1 MRNYKRLRKYI
12 IFLIKRL
19 ILIIGLNKSKL
30 LPHFTFISLAILF
43 TISLFYLTLEFHN
56 LLNKVLIAVFPGT
69 SFPITYS
76 PVFNIIGSICLSII
90 MIIIILGFIVKK
102 LILSKVGS
110 LILFLPTFAH
120 FFMVMFLLMGL
131 QGLQII
137 LLPLD
142 SSEFNILALGSIIKL
157 PYIIIDYLASF
168 SSNGDLTITYFC
180 YGIILIGLIIFTFGV
195 IAWLQGVIKRK
206 KIVDFSIYRYSRH
219 PQFFGYLL
227 WSYGIYLLTLIPIK
241 EPIVRGSRFFEYT
254 FMWFI
259 SALIIIGIAL
269 YEEIIM
275 NHEFPEK
282 YGEYRKKASFLI
294 PLPKYI
300 KSLFTFPMRVVFK
313 KELPENK
320 REILTLLVYY
330 GVIIISISLLL
341 DLFFW

>member
-1 MRNYKRLRKYI
+1 M
-12 IFLIKRL
+12 
-19 ILIIGLNKSKL
+19 NKSKL

-254 FMWFI
+254 FM
-259 SALIIIGIAL
+259 
-269 YEEIIM
+269 
-275 NHEFPEK
+275 
-282 YGEYRKKASFLI
+282 
-294 PLPKYI
+294 
-300 KSLFTFPMRVVFK
+300 
-313 KELPENK
+313 
-320 REILTLLVYY
+320 
-330 GVIIISISLLL
+330 
-341 DLFFW
+341 